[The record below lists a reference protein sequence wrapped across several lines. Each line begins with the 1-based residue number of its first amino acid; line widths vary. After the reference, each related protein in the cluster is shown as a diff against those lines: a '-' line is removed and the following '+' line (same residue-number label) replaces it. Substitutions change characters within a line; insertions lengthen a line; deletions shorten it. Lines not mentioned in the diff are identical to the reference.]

1 MPSTTTIKYTKVSN
15 NLNIEEILQVF
26 CLTTLDGSKEVHAPI
41 EDVKLAILRFGR
53 QLLELAA
60 ENAKVICNCSEEP
73 INWNALL
80 NTIKQVE

>member
-1 MPSTTTIKYTKVSN
+1 MATKIS
-15 NLNIEEILQVF
+15 IEEILRG
-26 CLTTLDGSKEVHAPI
+26 CLLITLDGTKEVHAPI
-41 EDVKLAILRFGR
+41 EDVKLAILKFGR